1 MGLVKEKTN
10 PIDVLKTIAV
20 SRIVLDNFKSIR
32 AYWVMLG
39 EKSAQIALSY
49 GANDVDGTI
58 MEERITRTAG
68 AETPV
73 YLPLQRIIELIRGC
87 K

>member
-1 MGLVKEKTN
+1 
-10 PIDVLKTIAV
+10 
-20 SRIVLDNFKSIR
+20 
-32 AYWVMLG
+32 MLG